1 MSDNTTESNTRK
13 NPFFEPYGTPHDTV
27 PFDRIRFED
36 FEVRHL
42 PDARRTEWLRAN
54 AE

>member
-1 MSDNTTESNTRK
+1 MSCGSGRFYVSSCGVWPQAGGEMSDQSQ
-13 NPFFEPYGTPHDTV
+13 
-27 PFDRIRFED
+27 FED